1 MSMPAES
8 FTILVPLDGSRLAE
22 SVLPAA
28 EAFASRLHASFSLVH
43 VIEKNVPATIHGERH
58 LAAVPEAEAYLESV
72 ATHLRDVG
80 GQVSCHVHEEQQEN
94 VAQSIVE
101 HADEIQAS
109 LILMCSH
116 GRGGLRNLLFGSIA
130 QQTLKRGQRSILL
143 IHPQQTDGAAEVF
156 APDHILVPLDGTA
169 AHEPA
174 LPMAV
179 RLARAFDAELRLL
192 LVIPTLGTLAADR
205 APAGRSLP
213 TTMRAVLDLAEEEGR
228 KYLDEVSARCRA
240 AGTRVDGE
248 LVRGDPV
255 PEIVT
260 AAARSHAELVVL
272 ASHGRR
278 GLDALFRGSVAPRVA
293 GRVGRP
299 LLLVQA
305 ATTKAPD

>member
-1 MSMPAES
+1 MSMPAET

-28 EAFASRLHASFSLVH
+28 EAFASRLHASFVLVH
-43 VIEKNVPATIHGERH
+43 VIEKNVPATVHGERH
-58 LAAVPEAEAYLESV
+58 LAAAPEATEYLE
-72 ATHLRDVG
+72 AIAARLRRAG
-80 GQVSCHVHEEQQEN
+80 GQATCHVHEEEQQN
-94 VAQSIVE
+94 VARSIVE
-101 HADEIQAS
+101 HADEIEAS

-116 GRGGLRNLLFGSIA
+116 GSGGLRDLLFGSIA
-130 QQTLKRGQRSILL
+130 QQTLNRGRRSVLL
-143 IHPQQTDGAAEVF
+143 IQPQPDGVAEPF

-192 LVIPTLGTLAADR
+192 VVVPTLATLTADR
-205 APAGRSLP
+205 AAAGRSLP
-213 TTMRAVLDLAEEEGR
+213 ATMRAVLDLAEEDGH

-240 AGTRVDGE
+240 TGARVRAE

-260 AAARSHAELVVL
+260 ATERTHAELVVL

-278 GLDALFRGSVAPRVA
+278 GLDALFRGSVAPRVT
-293 GRVGRP
+293 GRTVRP
-299 LLLVQA
+299 LLFVRA
-305 ATTKAPD
+305 GMAGPSA